1 MRPWPRPR
9 LTIEVSC
16 CSGTKV
22 VRTGMTDE
30 AAGVDWGARRGGGVA
45 ARGARAPP
53 NRIRLLGVLI
63 GVAESDPVGQALFA
77 AFRAALATLGWTEDG
92 NLRIELRWGG
102 SNADRIRILA
112 KELVDLQPDAIF
124 DHSTPVARA
133 LARETR
139 TIPIVFVNVS
149 DPIGDGIVA
158 SLAHPGGN
166 MTGFMNLDPA
176 MSGKWV
182 ELLKEIAP
190 RTVRAAVLFNPAT
203 APRFQFTMLSIQA
216 AASSLGVEVSAT
228 PVQAKNEI
236 EGVISAQA
244 RNPGGGLIMAP
255 DVFIATNRDLIIALA
270 ARYGAPAIYFLP
282 FFAKAGGLI
291 TYGDDPF
298 EQWRLAAGYIDRILK
313 GAKPADLAVQAPTKF
328 QLVINLKTA
337 NALGLTVPPT
347 LLARA
352 DEVIE

>member
-1 MRPWPRPR
+1 
-9 LTIEVSC
+9 V
-16 CSGTKV
+16 
-22 VRTGMTDE
+22 
-30 AAGVDWGARRGGGVA
+30 
-45 ARGARAPP
+45 
-53 NRIRLLGVLI
+53 RLLGVLI

-77 AFRAALATLGWTEDG
+77 AFRATLVTLGWTEDD
-92 NLRIELRWGG
+92 NLRIELRWGA

-112 KELVDLQPDAIF
+112 KELVDLQPDAIL

-203 APRFQFTMLSIQA
+203 APQSRRPDHLWRRSFRAVASGGRIHRPHPQGRQA
-216 AASSLGVEVSAT
+216 SRPRGPSA
-228 PVQAKNEI
+228 
-236 EGVISAQA
+236 
-244 RNPGGGLIMAP
+244 
-255 DVFIATNRDLIIALA
+255 D
-270 ARYGAPAIYFLP
+270 
-282 FFAKAGGLI
+282 
-291 TYGDDPF
+291 
-298 EQWRLAAGYIDRILK
+298 
-313 GAKPADLAVQAPTKF
+313 
-328 QLVINLKTA
+328 
-337 NALGLTVPPT
+337 
-347 LLARA
+347 
-352 DEVIE
+352 